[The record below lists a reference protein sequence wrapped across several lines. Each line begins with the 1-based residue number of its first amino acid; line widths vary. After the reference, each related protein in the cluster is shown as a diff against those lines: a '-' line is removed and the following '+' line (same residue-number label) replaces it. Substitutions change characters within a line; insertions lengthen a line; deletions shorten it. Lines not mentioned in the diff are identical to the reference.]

1 MSTQL
6 AAIDLGSNSFHM
18 IVAQLGP
25 NQRLNIVDRIKEPV
39 RLAAGLDAS
48 GNITAAAADRA
59 LSCLGQFAERLAAF
73 KGEHVRA
80 VGTNTLRKA
89 RNRLDFLELAQDT
102 LGHRIDI
109 IPGTEE
115 ARLIYAGVG
124 TAFDLP
130 GRRLV
135 IDIGGGSTELILGA
149 QQPEHLTS
157 RFMGCVSWSE
167 RFFSA
172 GVSRAAME
180 EAINAARQQLG
191 GVMRGMRDAGWDHAL
206 GSSGTVKAIEAVL
219 MQSGM
224 TSDGITLSGL
234 EDLAAHLIKLGKPR
248 HFQMPGLPEHRR
260 PVIAGG
266 LAILLAAFRS
276 LHIQNLTW
284 VNAALKEGLLV
295 QMLGSINQQEDI
307 RAAAV
312 ARLSERLE
320 VDQAQAIRVLHSA
333 RGLFA
338 QVAPDWQLSGHHRRL
353 LDWAAMLHE
362 AGQFINHSAYHKHGA
377 YLLAN
382 ADLPGFSRQVQSTLA
397 ATVLGHRGKLSR
409 ERIRSISP
417 SGDESIIHL
426 SILLRI
432 ATMIHR
438 TRSIKPP
445 PEITIRASNRH
456 LHLSYPSG
464 WLPGHPLTCADLSS
478 IADRLSAVG
487 YQLTWS

>member
-18 IVAQLGP
+18 IVAQVGP
-25 NQRLNIVDRIKEPV
+25 NQRLTIVDRIKEPV

-59 LSCLGQFAERLAAF
+59 LSCLGQFAERLAALE
-73 KGEHVRA
+73 GDHVRA
-80 VGTNTLRKA
+80 VGTNTLRRA
-89 RNRLDFLELAQDT
+89 RNRLDFLALAQET

-115 ARLIYAGVG
+115 ARLIYTGVG

-135 IDIGGGSTELILGA
+135 IDIGGGSTELILGD
-149 QQPEHLTS
+149 QEPEQLTS

-172 GVSRAAME
+172 GVTRVAMD

-191 GVMRGMRDAGWDHAL
+191 GVMRGLREAGWDHAL

-224 TSDGITLSGL
+224 TSDGITLRGL
-234 EDLAAHLIKLGKPR
+234 EDLATHLIKLGKPAN
-248 HFQMPGLPEHRR
+248 FSIPGLPEHRR

-276 LHIQNLTW
+276 LRIKNLTW

-295 QMLGSINQQEDI
+295 QMLGRINQEDI

-312 ARLSERLE
+312 AQLGERLE
-320 VDQAQAIRVLHSA
+320 VDQEQAIRVLSSA
-333 RGLFA
+333 RGLFE
-338 QVAPDWQLSGHHRRL
+338 QVAKGWQLRGHHRRL
-353 LDWAAMLHE
+353 LDWASMLHE
-362 AGQFINHSAYHKHGA
+362 AGRFINHSAHHKHGA
-377 YLLAN
+377 YLLVN
-382 ADLPGFSRQVQSTLA
+382 ADLPGFSRQAQSTLA

-409 ERIRSISP
+409 DRIRDISP
-417 SGDESIIHL
+417 SSNESTIHL

-432 ATMIHR
+432 AAMIHR
-438 TRSIKPP
+438 TRSSKPP
-445 PEITIRASNRH
+445 SAVGIKVKKRQIH
-456 LHLSYPSG
+456 LTYPDD
-464 WLPGHPLTCADLSS
+464 WLPSHPLTRADLSS
-478 IADRLSAVG
+478 IAERLSAVG
-487 YQLTWS
+487 YRLTWS